1 MIQKLKITNFR
12 CFQEIELAHLRRF
25 NVLVGP
31 SGSGKTAFLEAIFLA
46 GAGSAEV
53 YLRMRKWRGLS
64 GSFNF
69 TGSKA
74 SYESLF
80 REIFFGFD
88 PKPGARI
95 ELADSEIG
103 ARKLEIGLKGEM
115 EFSIMLREPIGSAFL
130 VDPIIFRWKT
140 SGHTTAESVIQIQDG
155 QFKISGSADVY
166 PVWLISPAAPDNYV
180 QHYSELS
187 KRGLTKDIDDVIRKL
202 FPQVQGISIESAA
215 GDFAIFVKLA
225 GRKEEKIPIGM
236 LSSGMNKFHSILT
249 VIASN
254 PNGVLLIDEIENGF
268 YYENMNTILQSICD
282 FAEVHKVQIIATT
295 HSYELLNAFALA
307 VGGREE
313 DFSLLRSKQAQGG
326 TVEISISRGEAAVSA
341 IRQNLEVR

>member
-1 MIQKLKITNFR
+1 MIEKLKITNFR
-12 CFQEIELAHLRRF
+12 CFKEIELAHLKRF

-53 YLRMRKWRGLS
+53 YLRMRKWRGLV
-64 GSFNF
+64 GAFNF

-88 PKPGARI
+88 PKPGARV

-115 EFSIMLREPIGSAFL
+115 EFSIMLKEPIGSAFL

-140 SGHTTAESVIQIQDG
+140 SGHTTAESVIQIKEG
-155 QFKISGSADVY
+155 QFNISGSADVY

-187 KRGLTKDIDDVIRKL
+187 KRGLAKPIDDAICRL
-202 FPQVQGISIESAA
+202 FPRVRGISIESAA
-215 GDFAIFVKLA
+215 GEFAIFANIA
-225 GRKEEKIPIGM
+225 GEKEEKIPIGM
-236 LSSGMNKFHSILT
+236 LSSGMSKYFSILT
-249 VIASN
+249 VLASN

-268 YYENMNTILQSICD
+268 YYESMNAILKSICD
-282 FAEVHKVQIIATT
+282 FAEDNRVQIIATT
-295 HSYELLNAFALA
+295 HSSELLNAFALA
-307 VGGREE
+307 VEGREE
-313 DFSLLRSKQAQGG
+313 DFSILRSKQAQNG
-326 TVEISISRGEAAVSA
+326 TVEINISRGKAAVSA
-341 IRQNLEVR
+341 IRQDLEVR